1 MKCAYCG
8 KNNKKGALVCKRC
21 GIALPVPPPDHEHE
35 HDEGA
40 RDIPPEAAENA
51 AAPAGEANEGKK
63 PDEGKKRFPLA
74 AAIALCS
81 AFIAVLVIFA
91 PMLAGGSRFI
101 LPAKNAYSRSGDG
114 ALFFGGDVVPP
125 FDSAPACSEIS
136 TNGSVACI
144 LDISHT
150 LLISTEGKTR
160 VAAKEVF
167 SYVLSAGGDAVVYR
181 DNNGLLWRAETK
193 DEIAA
198 PVCLCS
204 SAVDEAYAV
213 SPNGGTVLYSA
224 DGKLILWNGSTKELC
239 EGKTAVSVSNGGAYI
254 YAYSP
259 AENALYS
266 INKRGRETFL
276 RANLYG
282 YIYLNF
288 DHDEIAFTTMS
299 GPGIFITM
307 CSLRGREPIEVLNSD
322 SAVYPVVPVTGVLK
336 LETPD
341 DMRNFSEVVSGEAAP
356 VRTVYTC
363 PMKHFEGRYFHGAGL
378 VKFSAKGSEQVD
390 PVYCPD
396 AVSSANGKT
405 VVYKNDGK
413 LRKYTSGAEASEILA
428 ENVSFFRAS
437 SNCGTV
443 WYLDGAGALHC
454 LNGASDTLISP
465 AVNDAFAI
473 TPNGREAVFC
483 IAGSLFSNK
492 GGKAKATTAYDVKN
506 AIIVF
511 ADSNGFYMLTEKGW
525 TKAPKDGQ
533 KIDLT
538 K

>member
-51 AAPAGEANEGKK
+51 ASPAGEANEGKK

-74 AAIALCS
+74 AAIA
-81 AFIAVLVIFA
+81 AGAVIIAAAVIA
-91 PMLAGGSRFI
+91 ALLLGGGNTFI
-101 LPAKNAYSRSGDG
+101 LPAKNAYSMSEDG
-114 ALFFGGDVVPP
+114 ALFFGGEVIPP
-125 FDSAPACSEIS
+125 FDSGTACSELC
-136 TNGSVACI
+136 TNGSAACI
-144 LDISHT
+144 LNGET
-150 LLISTEGKTR
+150 LYLSTEGKTR
-160 VAAKEVF
+160 AVAKEVS

-224 DGKLILWNGSTKELC
+224 DGKLILWNGSVKELC

-266 INKRGRETFL
+266 VTKRGRETFI

-307 CSLRGREPIEVLNSD
+307 CSLRGREPIEVLNS
-322 SAVYPVVPVTGVLK
+322 SSEVRPVIPTTGVLK

-341 DMRNFSEVVSGEAAP
+341 DMRNISEVVSGEAAP

-396 AVSSANGKT
+396 AVASANGKT

-428 ENVSFFRAS
+428 ENVIFFGAS

-465 AVNDAFAI
+465 AVIGSFAI
-473 TPNGREAVFC
+473 RPNGREAVFC
-483 IAGSLFSNK
+483 VAGDLFSNK
-492 GGKAKATTAYDVKN
+492 GGKAKGTTAYDVNN
-506 AIIVF
+506 AVNVF
-511 ADSNGFYMLTEKGW
+511 ADSNGLYMMTENGW